1 MRLTSGRPETSQ
13 PERMQKIE
21 GVVDEMHAAL
31 AVGGRLGMGE
41 ARQPGLVDAAELAV
55 EIGRLH
61 VHVGERCDGARVFG
75 GPVEAG
81 PGEQLYAA
89 IVEARGH
96 AIAVQLYFMHPLRP
110 RRRLL
115 DRLGKLERDELR
127 EGNASA
133 GGARFD
139 GL

>member
-1 MRLTSGRPETSQ
+1 LRLTSGRPETSQ

-41 ARQPGLVDAAELAV
+41 ARQPGIVDAAELAV

-89 IVEARGH
+89 IVDPCGH
-96 AIAVQLYFMHPLRP
+96 AIAVQLDFVDPLRP
-110 RRRLL
+110 GWRLL
-115 DRLGKLERDELR
+115 DRLGKLRADELWER
-127 EGNASA
+127 GSAS
-133 GGARFD
+133 
-139 GL
+139 